1 MTMERACRILLLVVA
16 VTAMLGYTAFAKG
29 GSIGIYAIV
38 DKVVLEPDEANP
50 ERIRIWGTFI
60 VPVRRSSGAH
70 QRPQRG
76 YLYYSLPT
84 GREEVVKREWLE
96 LKSVAGTGRA
106 VGFAAYWML
115 SSRTPGA
122 HTSLEVR
129 VRQDGDTTAPDVYP
143 RAIGVL
149 ERDDGNNPEFDRF
162 IAELEK

>member
-16 VTAMLGYTAFAKG
+16 VTAMVAYTAIAKG

-50 ERIRIWGTFI
+50 ERIRIWGTLI

-106 VGFAAYWML
+106 VGFAAFWILGSRPPGEETCVVML
-115 SSRTPGA
+115 VVPVG
-122 HTSLEVR
+122 
-129 VRQDGDTTAPDVYP
+129 
-143 RAIGVL
+143 
-149 ERDDGNNPEFDRF
+149 
-162 IAELEK
+162 